1 MTTRWTAVRVLRDRT
16 AGRCLTA
23 VVVSGFGTSALW
35 LASGVWVKD
44 LTGSDGLAA
53 LCMLAMW
60 LPTLAGPVLGTLA
73 DRHRRRPLLV
83 TLSLCMAALL
93 LTLCAVDAPSEL
105 WLLYAVLFVY
115 GAAGTV
121 HDAAESALVAGAVDR
136 SLLGDFNGL
145 RMTADEGMKLLAP
158 LAGAGLYTAYGGP
171 GVAVLD
177 AASFLAAALV
187 YVSLRVREER
197 PEPAREGGRSATAEG
212 VRHLWGD
219 PALRPLVLAGG
230 VTMLCAGVS
239 GALTYAVV
247 EDLGHSPAYAG
258 VLYAVQGAGS
268 VTVGLLSGPGLRRLG
283 ARRFAGYGIG
293 LLAVAVALRAVP
305 YDPVAWA
312 CAAAIGVGLPA
323 ALIAVLTE
331 VQRRTPGPLLG
342 RVTAT
347 ANALV
352 FAPNVIGLAAGAG
365 LVELIGHRTQLTGL
379 GAALGVTAAVLL
391 GQRPASAGRTEARSA
406 SDASPA

>member
-53 LCMLAMW
+53 LCLLAMW
-60 LPTLAGPVLGTLA
+60 APALAGPLLGTLA

-83 TLSLCMAALL
+83 ALSLFMAALL
-93 LTLCAVDAPSEL
+93 LTLCAVDAPGEL

-145 RMTADEGMKLLAP
+145 RMTANEGMKLLAP
-158 LAGAGLYTAYGGP
+158 LAGAGLYTAYGGS

-197 PEPAREGGRSATAEG
+197 PARTRESGRSATAEG

-219 PALRPLVLAGG
+219 PVLRPLVLAGG

-268 VTVGLLSGPGLRRLG
+268 VTVGLLSGPALRRLG
-283 ARRFAGYGIG
+283 ARRFAAYGIG

-312 CAAAIGVGLPA
+312 CAAAIGLGLPA
-323 ALIAVLTE
+323 ALIAVLTG
-331 VQRRTPGPLLG
+331 VQQRTPGPLLG

-347 ANALV
+347 ANTLV
-352 FAPNVIGLAAGAG
+352 FTPNVAGLAAGAA
-365 LVELIGHRTQLTGL
+365 LVELLDHRAQLAGL
-379 GAALGVTAAVLL
+379 GMVLAVTAAVLL
-391 GQRPASAGRTEARSA
+391 GQRAASADRTAARSA

>member
-1 MTTRWTAVRVLRDRT
+1 MLRDRT

-352 FAPNVIGLAAGAG
+352 FTPNVIGLAAGAG
-365 LVELIGHRTQLTGL
+365 LVELIGHRMQLTGL

>member
-1 MTTRWTAVRVLRDRT
+1 
-16 AGRCLTA
+16 
-23 VVVSGFGTSALW
+23 
-35 LASGVWVKD
+35 
-44 LTGSDGLAA
+44 
-53 LCMLAMW
+53 
-60 LPTLAGPVLGTLA
+60 
-73 DRHRRRPLLV
+73 
-83 TLSLCMAALL
+83 
-93 LTLCAVDAPSEL
+93 
-105 WLLYAVLFVY
+105 
-115 GAAGTV
+115 
-121 HDAAESALVAGAVDR
+121 
-136 SLLGDFNGL
+136 
-145 RMTADEGMKLLAP
+145 
-158 LAGAGLYTAYGGP
+158 
-171 GVAVLD
+171 
-177 AASFLAAALV
+177 
-187 YVSLRVREER
+187 
-197 PEPAREGGRSATAEG
+197 
-212 VRHLWGD
+212 
-219 PALRPLVLAGG
+219 
-230 VTMLCAGVS
+230 MLCAGVS

-347 ANALV
+347 ANTLV
-352 FAPNVIGLAAGAG
+352 FTPNVIGLAAGAG

-391 GQRPASAGRTEARSA
+391 GQRPASADRTEARSA

>member
-145 RMTADEGMKLLAP
+145 RMTANEGMKLLAP

-197 PEPAREGGRSATAEG
+197 PAPAREGGRSATVEG

-247 EDLGHSPAYAG
+247 EGLGHSPTYAG

-347 ANALV
+347 ANTLV
-352 FAPNVIGLAAGAG
+352 FTPNVIGLAAGAG

-391 GQRPASAGRTEARSA
+391 GQRPASADRTEARSA

>member
-1 MTTRWTAVRVLRDRT
+1 MLRDRT

-35 LASGVWVKD
+35 LASGVWVKG

-145 RMTADEGMKLLAP
+145 RMTANEGMKLLAP

-352 FAPNVIGLAAGAG
+352 FTPNVIGLAAGAG

-391 GQRPASAGRTEARSA
+391 GQRPASADRTEARSA